1 MTGVFGVET
10 ARGFEAHARD
20 YFSRFWGADL
30 QTSIVAV
37 GGSVPKSFDFVST
50 DGQIVGD
57 AKWYSI
63 RASGGVPQAKLSVI
77 AEYVWLLQE
86 VQAERRFLVFGND
99 PSVAELFLH
108 RYRSL
113 TSPVEFY
120 FLDSSGH
127 RVL

>member
-1 MTGVFGVET
+1 MTGVSGVQT
-10 ARGFEAHARD
+10 ARGFEAYARG
-20 YFSRFWGADL
+20 YFSRFWRAEF
-30 QTSIVAV
+30 QTSIVEI
-37 GGSVPKSFDFVST
+37 GGSVPKNFDFVSA

-57 AKWYSI
+57 AKWYSM
-63 RASGGVPQAKLSVI
+63 RASGSVPQAKLSVI
-77 AEYVWLLQE
+77 AECVWLLQP

-99 PSVAELFLH
+99 HSVAELFLH
-108 RYRSL
+108 RYRSW